1 MVDGEPKPASPPE
14 GDASPPAGPAP
25 GDDAR
30 LWRLALVVVLGAAA
44 LRLFLSS
51 LAPLFPDE
59 TYYWEWSRRPAASYF
74 DHPPGIAALIGFG
87 TSLLGDT
94 RAGVR
99 LGPALAGLVGSLA
112 LVFTARRI
120 GGGRAALVTAAAL
133 ACMPLAAAGLVL
145 ATPDAPLLAAIAVAL
160 WAVIRAVEREPGS
173 MSEIAWWCVA
183 GLAVGAAMLSK
194 YTAVLLPA
202 GVALGFA
209 LDPRLRPRLRTFGPW
224 IGVGLGVAA
233 FSPVIMWNARLG
245 WPSFAFQA
253 RHGLEAKGVEPGV
266 LSILFN
272 ALRNEAE
279 LLGGQLGLVSPILFL
294 LIAIAVLLALGEAL
308 AGRGDERRSVLAGVA
323 ITAYGVFA
331 LSALK
336 RAVEANWPAP
346 AYVAGVVVLATV
358 SWTAVSRRWFRWGL
372 ALGGVIIGVI
382 LLHAIVPVVP
392 IDPYDDPIGDAHGW
406 NTVAAETDQAI
417 AELSAD
423 GCPRVFVAGNRY
435 QETSELGFHLSGQP
449 DVFSLNLA
457 SRTNQYDLWPTFT
470 DLAEPGDCLLFVAPD
485 GGSELLVA
493 ERLAPAFASFEDLGR
508 VERMRGSTG
517 VGRTRIRAFRSWS
530 GDTAPFDNGY
540 GP

>member
-1 MVDGEPKPASPPE
+1 MVDGEPTPGIPAEPPE
-14 GDASPPAGPAP
+14 VLEAPAP
-25 GDDAR
+25 KDDAR
-30 LWRLALVVVLGAAA
+30 LWRLALFVVLGAAA
-44 LRLFLSS
+44 FRLLLSF

-74 DHPPGIAALIGFG
+74 DHPPGIAYLIGFG

-94 RAGVR
+94 RDGVR
-99 LGPALAGLVGSLA
+99 LGPALAALVGTLA
-112 LVFTARRI
+112 VVFTARRI
-120 GGGRAALVTAAAL
+120 GGGRAALAAAAGL

-145 ATPDAPLLAAIAVAL
+145 ATPDAPLLAAFAVGL

-173 MSEIAWWCVA
+173 MAEIAWWCVA

-209 LDPRLRPRLRTFGPW
+209 IDPRLRPRLRSFGPW

-266 LSILFN
+266 VSILFN
-272 ALRNEAE
+272 ALKNEAE
-279 LLGGQLGLVSPILFL
+279 LFGGQLGLVSPILFV
-294 LIAIAVLLALGEAL
+294 LIAIAVLLALGDAL

-323 ITAYGVFA
+323 ITSYGVFA

-346 AYVAGVVVLATV
+346 AYVAGMVVLATV
-358 SWTAVSRRWFRWGL
+358 SWTTISRKWFRRGL
-372 ALGGVIIGVI
+372 ALGALLIGVI
-382 LLHAIVPVVP
+382 LVQAIVQVIP

-406 NTVAAETDQAI
+406 DTVAAATDEAA
-417 AELSAD
+417 AELSAT
-423 GCPRVFVAGNRY
+423 GCPSLRASNAGPSVA
-435 QETSELGFHLSGQP
+435 SP
-449 DVFSLNLA
+449 C
-457 SRTNQYDLWPTFT
+457 P
-470 DLAEPGDCLLFVAPD
+470 
-485 GGSELLVA
+485 
-493 ERLAPAFASFEDLGR
+493 
-508 VERMRGSTG
+508 
-517 VGRTRIRAFRSWS
+517 
-530 GDTAPFDNGY
+530 
-540 GP
+540 

>member
-1 MVDGEPKPASPPE
+1 MVDEEPTSGPPAS
-14 GDASPPAGPAP
+14 SPAEPTPA
-25 GDDAR
+25 DDAR
-30 LWRLALVVVLGAAA
+30 LWRLALLVVLGAAV
-44 LRLFLSS
+44 LRLLLSF

-74 DHPPGIAALIGFG
+74 DHPPGIASLIGLG
-87 TSLLGDT
+87 TSIFGDT
-94 RAGVR
+94 RAGIR
-99 LGPALAGLVGSLA
+99 FGPALAALVGSLA

-120 GGGRAALVTAAAL
+120 SGGGAALVTAAVL
-133 ACMPLAAAGLVL
+133 ACMPLAAAGLVI
-145 ATPDAPLLAAIAVAL
+145 ATPDAPLLAAFAIGL
-160 WAVIRAVEREPGS
+160 WAVVRAVERAPGS

-183 GLAVGAAMLSK
+183 GLAMGAAMLSK

-209 LDPRLRPRLRTFGPW
+209 LDPRLRSRLLSFGPW

-266 LSILFN
+266 LSIVLN
-272 ALRNEAE
+272 ALKNEAE

-294 LIAIAVLLALGEAL
+294 LIAMAVLLALGEAL

-323 ITAYGVFA
+323 ITAFSVFA

-336 RAVEANWPAP
+336 RNVEANWPAP

-358 SWTAVSRRWFRWGL
+358 SWTAVSRRWLRWGL
-372 ALGGVIIGVI
+372 SLGGLIIGVI
-382 LLHAIVPVVP
+382 LLQAIVQLLP

-406 NTVAAETDQAI
+406 DTVAAA
-417 AELSAD
+417 AD
-423 GCPRVFVAGNRY
+423 GAIVDLRAEGCPQVWVASNRY
-435 QETSELGFHLSGQP
+435 QETSELAFHLAGQP
-449 DVFSLNLA
+449 EVFSLNID

-470 DLAEPGDCLLFVAPD
+470 EVAEPGDCLLFVAPD
-485 GGSELLVA
+485 GGGERLVA
-493 ERLAPAFASFEDLGR
+493 ERIASVFASSEDLGQ
-508 VERMRGSTG
+508 VLRMRGERG
-517 VGRTRIRAFRSWS
+517 VGDTRLHALRGWS

>member
-1 MVDGEPKPASPPE
+1 MVDEEPTSGPPAS
-14 GDASPPAGPAP
+14 SPAEPTPA
-25 GDDAR
+25 DDAR
-30 LWRLALVVVLGAAA
+30 LWRLALLVVLGAAV
-44 LRLFLSS
+44 LRLLLSFLV
-51 LAPLFPDE
+51 PLFPDE

-74 DHPPGIAALIGFG
+74 DHPPGIASLIGLG
-87 TSLLGDT
+87 TSIFGDT
-94 RAGVR
+94 RAGIR
-99 LGPALAGLVGSLA
+99 FGPALAALVGSLA

-120 GGGRAALVTAAAL
+120 SGGGAALVTAAVL
-133 ACMPLAAAGLVL
+133 ACMPLAAAGLVV
-145 ATPDAPLLAAIAVAL
+145 ATPDAPLLAAFAIGL
-160 WAVIRAVEREPGS
+160 WAVVRAVERAPGS

-183 GLAVGAAMLSK
+183 GLAMGAAMLSK

-209 LDPRLRPRLRTFGPW
+209 LDPRLRSRLLSFGPW

-266 LSILFN
+266 LSIVLN
-272 ALRNEAE
+272 ALKNEAE

-294 LIAIAVLLALGEAL
+294 LIAMAVLLALGEAL
-308 AGRGDERRSVLAGVA
+308 AGRGDERRSVLAFVA
-323 ITAYGVFA
+323 ITAFSVFA

-336 RAVEANWPAP
+336 RNVEANWPAP

-358 SWTAVSRRWFRWGL
+358 SWTAVSRRWLRWGL
-372 ALGGVIIGVI
+372 SLGGLIIGVI
-382 LLHAIVPVVP
+382 LLQAIVQLLP

-406 NTVAAETDQAI
+406 DTVAAA
-417 AELSAD
+417 AD
-423 GCPRVFVAGNRY
+423 GAIVDLRAEGCPQVWVASNRY
-435 QETSELGFHLSGQP
+435 QETSELAFHLAGQP
-449 DVFSLNLA
+449 EVFSLNID

-470 DLAEPGDCLLFVAPD
+470 EVAEPGDCLLFVAPD
-485 GGSELLVA
+485 GGGERLVA
-493 ERLAPAFASFEDLGR
+493 ERIASVFASHEDLGQ
-508 VERMRGSTG
+508 VLRMRGERG
-517 VGRTRIRAFRSWS
+517 VGDTRLHALRGWS

>member
-1 MVDGEPKPASPPE
+1 MVDGEPLSGSPSPESADRSPA
-14 GDASPPAGPAP
+14 
-25 GDDAR
+25 DDAR
-30 LWRLALVVVLGAAA
+30 LWRLALLVVLGAAA
-44 LRLFLSS
+44 LRLLLSF

-74 DHPPGIAALIGFG
+74 DHPPGIAGLIRFG
-87 TSLLGDT
+87 TSILGDT
-94 RAGVR
+94 HAGVR
-99 LGPALAGLVGSLA
+99 LGPALAGIVGSLA

-120 GGGRAALVTAAAL
+120 AGGMAALVTAAAL

-145 ATPDAPLLAAIAVAL
+145 ATPDAPLLAAFAIGL
-160 WAVIRAVEREPGS
+160 WAVVRAVEREPGS

-209 LDPRLRPRLRTFGPW
+209 IDPRLRRRLLSFGPW

-323 ITAYGVFA
+323 ITSYGVFA
-331 LSALK
+331 LSAIK

-346 AYVAGVVVLATV
+346 AYAAGVVVLATV
-358 SWTAVSRRWFRWGL
+358 SWTAVSRRWFRRGL
-372 ALGGVIIGVI
+372 ALGGLIIGVI
-382 LLHAIVPVVP
+382 LLQAIVQVVP
-392 IDPYDDPIGDAHGW
+392 VDPYDDPIGDAHGW
-406 NTVAAETDQAI
+406 DTVAAATD
-417 AELSAD
+417 SALAD
-423 GCPRVFVAGNRY
+423 LISSGCPRVWVAANRY
-435 QETSELGFHLSGQP
+435 QETSELAFHLAGQP
-449 DVFSLNLA
+449 DVFSLNLD
-457 SRTNQYDLWPTFT
+457 SRTNQYDLWPGFT
-470 DLAEPGDCLLFVAPD
+470 EVAEPGDCLLLVTPD
-485 GGSELLVA
+485 GGGERLVA
-493 ERLAPAFASFEDLGR
+493 ERIVSAFASYEDLGQ
-508 VERMRGSTG
+508 VLRMRGARA
-517 VGRTRIRAFRSWS
+517 VGDARIHALRTWS

-540 GP
+540 GQ

>member
-1 MVDGEPKPASPPE
+1 MVDEEPTSGPPAS
-14 GDASPPAGPAP
+14 SPAEPTPA
-25 GDDAR
+25 DDAR
-30 LWRLALVVVLGAAA
+30 LWRLALLVVLGAAV
-44 LRLFLSS
+44 LRLLLSFLV
-51 LAPLFPDE
+51 PLFPDE

-74 DHPPGIAALIGFG
+74 DHPPGIASLIGLG
-87 TSLLGDT
+87 TSIFGDT
-94 RAGVR
+94 RAGIR
-99 LGPALAGLVGSLA
+99 FGPALAALVGSLA

-120 GGGRAALVTAAAL
+120 SGDGAALVTAAVL
-133 ACMPLAAAGLVL
+133 ACMPLATAGLVV
-145 ATPDAPLLAAIAVAL
+145 ATPDAPLLAAVAIGL
-160 WAVIRAVEREPGS
+160 WAVVRAVERAPGS
-173 MSEIAWWCVA
+173 MSEIAGWCVA
-183 GLAVGAAMLSK
+183 GLAMGAAMLSK

-209 LDPRLRPRLRTFGPW
+209 LDPRLRSRLLSFGPW

-266 LSILFN
+266 LSIVLN
-272 ALRNEAE
+272 ALKNEAE

-294 LIAIAVLLALGEAL
+294 LIAMAVLLALGEAL

-323 ITAYGVFA
+323 ITAFSVFA

-336 RAVEANWPAP
+336 RNVEANWPAP

-358 SWTAVSRRWFRWGL
+358 SWTAVSRRWLRWGL
-372 ALGGVIIGVI
+372 SLGGLIIGVI
-382 LLHAIVPVVP
+382 LLQAIVQLLP

-406 NTVAAETDQAI
+406 DTVAAA
-417 AELSAD
+417 AD
-423 GCPRVFVAGNRY
+423 GAIVDLRAEGCPQVWVASNRY
-435 QETSELGFHLSGQP
+435 QETSELAFHLAGQP
-449 DVFSLNLA
+449 EVFSLNID

-470 DLAEPGDCLLFVAPD
+470 EVAEPGDCLLFVAPD
-485 GGSELLVA
+485 GGGERLVA
-493 ERLAPAFASFEDLGR
+493 ERIASVFASYEDLGQ
-508 VERMRGSTG
+508 VLRMRGERG
-517 VGRTRIRAFRSWS
+517 VGDTRLHALRGWS